1 MTDDL
6 TDVLTDD
13 ELRRLIMEVITQ
25 ACARHFPPSQRRYVV
40 TFVKKLM
47 TRRDLSP
54 DEHAELLL
62 FVCDV
67 LALEVKHQTALLALE
82 VKRQR
87 ALLGQREGER

>member
-1 MTDDL
+1 LADD
-6 TDVLTDD
+6 LTDD
-13 ELRRLIMEVITQ
+13 ELRRLIITMVTE
-25 ACARHFPPSQRRYVV
+25 ACAHHFPRKQQQYVV
-40 TFVKKLM
+40 SVVKKLM
-47 TRRDLSP
+47 TRTDLSP

-82 VKRQR
+82 VKRLR